1 MSDHVSLAAFGAA
14 FGAGV
19 ISVLSPCVLPLLPAY
34 LSLLSGVSVESMSDG
49 GTRAAVRGRVLRGC
63 AGFVAGFSSVFV
75 ALGASAT
82 TVGRALRRFE
92 LDVFGTSISLAQLG
106 GLVIVLM
113 GLHLIGLLPI
123 QWLYRDT
130 RFGQS
135 LQPKSALGTF
145 FVGAA
150 FAAGWIPCV
159 GPILGGIYT
168 LAMQHETVG
177 AGIALLAVYSAG
189 LAIPF
194 LAAAWSLDWFF
205 ATFAAVKK
213 QFRALEIASG
223 ALLVG
228 VGAMVF
234 FDAFTWFNARLAF
247 LNDWVEA
254 LESWLL

>member
-1 MSDHVSLAAFGAA
+1 MQDHVSLASFGAA

-19 ISVLSPCVLPLLPAY
+19 ISVLSPCVLPLMPAY
-34 LSLLSGVSVESMSDG
+34 LSLLSGVSVDALSDSG
-49 GTRAAVRGRVLRGC
+49 ARAAARGRVLRGC

-82 TVGRALRRFE
+82 SVGRALRRFE
-92 LDVFGTSISLAQLG
+92 LDFGGFTVSLAQLG

-113 GLHLIGLLPI
+113 GLHLMGLLPI

-130 RFGQS
+130 RFGQA

-145 FVGAA
+145 LVGAA
-150 FAAGWIPCV
+150 FASGWIPCV

-177 AGIALLAVYSAG
+177 AGVALLAVYSAG

-194 LAAAWSLDWFF
+194 LMAAWSLDWFF

-213 QFRALEIASG
+213 HFRALEIASG

-234 FDAFTWFNARLAF
+234 FDSFTWFNARLAF